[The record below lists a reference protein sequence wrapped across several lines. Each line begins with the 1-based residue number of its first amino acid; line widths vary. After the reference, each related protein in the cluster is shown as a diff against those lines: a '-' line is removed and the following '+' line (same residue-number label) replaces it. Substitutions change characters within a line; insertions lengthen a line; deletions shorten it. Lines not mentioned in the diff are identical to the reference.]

1 MYLLFIF
8 IFSPYFTF
16 SVVFRASLCFI
27 SFFQQDRE
35 KEKEKKTN
43 KKKNKTYTPFH
54 QASKKK
60 KKKFNLYY
68 RFMLRSLFFFLG
80 KTKTGTR

>member
-60 KKKFNLYY
+60 KKNLTCIIASCCGHY
-68 RFMLRSLFFFLG
+68 SSS
-80 KTKTGTR
+80 